1 MIDTATYTQLQQDV
15 GDDLA
20 KQLLQVYITE
30 SRQIVADLADLTDA
44 TKQSEIEINAHS
56 LKSSSRSYGALAVGG
71 LAEQIEQKAKASQYD
86 DELQSLIA
94 LLQDQFAQTLTH
106 AQSLIATD

>member
-1 MIDTATYTQLQQDV
+1 MIDTATFTQLQQDV

-30 SRQIVADLADLTDA
+30 SRQIVADLADA

-56 LKSSSRSYGALAVGG
+56 LKSSSRSYGALTVGG
-71 LAEQIEQKAKASQYD
+71 LAEQIEQKAKTSQYD